1 MSENATRARKQRRA
15 TRVENQGSRLEEK
28 LNQEKF
34 VSRGTSQEYDLLR
47 QSRYRAKAHN
57 TGMGVANWKLNII
70 AMCKALYACGR

>member
-1 MSENATRARKQRRA
+1 MPPAR
-15 TRVENQGSRLEEK
+15 GSRGAPRASKIRGLASKK